1 MKFVPHTLPVS
12 EITRT
17 TLALVN
23 KQYFQTS
30 ENRSIVVRDFDA
42 TVVVTSTP
50 ILKKE
55 GVEVLASDF
64 ETMLCTYKVDVPQVT
79 GSRDFVPAGEIL
91 LIHYLDS
98 VLGCKMPQGCIL
110 YSTPEG
116 SFASDRY
123 WKR

>member
-1 MKFVPHTLPVS
+1 MKFVPHTLPVE

-23 KQYFQTS
+23 KQYFQTN
-30 ENRSIVVRDFDA
+30 ENRSIVVRDFDE

-50 ILKKE
+50 IIKTNHGDE
-55 GVEVLASDF
+55 LASDF
-64 ETMLCTYKVDVPQVT
+64 ETLMCTYKVDVPQGS
-79 GSRDFVPAGEIL
+79 GSREFVPAGEIL

-98 VLGCKMPQGCIL
+98 VWGCKMPQGCIL

-116 SFASDRY
+116 SFASIS
-123 WKR
+123 